1 MRLISRTPPLRVA
14 PLLAVLAVLAILAVP
29 ATEATEY
36 QGHSVPQ
43 DEELVYDWHLGGFVG
58 AVAGLFL
65 PNHGQGVLSVAPS
78 DDGMLSTELMIT
90 SPEGEEGE
98 HWRYGS
104 LITREEGYAR
114 EAWNTYQWRDKSEDE
129 RATIEEPKVRD
140 IVSGI
145 YQIRRELPQTS
156 HHMRIWSDGK
166 IYPVIVIPKGEDVR
180 KINGS
185 KVRTRHYKVRGFRS
199 DDGRYWKGNLEIWLA
214 RDAAAT
220 PVEMHIERSLANLR
234 LQLQELP

>member
-1 MRLISRTPPLRVA
+1 MKLISRIPVPAACAAVLLTLLVA
-14 PLLAVLAVLAILAVP
+14 PP
-29 ATEATEY
+29 AAHATEY

-58 AVAGLFL
+58 VMAGLFL
-65 PNHGQGVLSVAPS
+65 PNHGQGVLSVSP
-78 DDGMLSTELMIT
+78 DGGDMLSTELLIT
-90 SPEGEEGE
+90 SPEGQEGE

-114 EAWNTYQWRDKSEDE
+114 EAWNSYQWRDKSDDE
-129 RATIEEPKVRD
+129 RATIDEPEVRD

-145 YQIRRELPQTS
+145 YQIRRELPRTS

-166 IYPVIVIPKGEDVR
+166 IYPVVVIPKGEDMR
-180 KINGS
+180 KINGR
-185 KVRTRHYKVRGFRS
+185 KIPTRHYKVRGFRS
-199 DDGRYWKGNLEIWLA
+199 EDARYWKGSLEIWLA

-234 LQLQELP
+234 LELQEFP